1 MIGLDTNVLLRW
13 LVRDKLVGELTDEQA
28 QALSSL
34 LEKTDEGFFINDI
47 VVVELA
53 WVLKQRARRTRA
65 EVADILTAVLHLDN
79 AIVKDREVLLEALN
93 SFEKSGGDF
102 ADHLIGEINRRHGCM
117 TTMTFDRIAAR
128 TPNFTEL
135 RS

>member
-13 LVRDKLVGELTDEQA
+13 LFRGQSVGELMDGQA
-28 QALSSL
+28 RALSAL
-34 LEKTDEGFFINDI
+34 LASSEDGIFINDV

-53 WVLKQRARRTRA
+53 WVLKQRARLSKT
-65 EVADILTAVLHLDN
+65 EIADVLATVLGLEKAV
-79 AIVKDREVLLEALN
+79 VKDREILLHALS
-93 SFEKSGGDF
+93 SFEIFPGDF
-102 ADHLIGEINRRHGCM
+102 ADHLIGEINRRHGCT
-117 TTMTFDRIAAR
+117 TTMTFDRAAAR